1 MTDQAQEY
9 ENTTDIGQLDKL
21 ILDLHNVA
29 YDRSGN
35 YETDFITI
43 PDLTEGNMKRFKLTD
58 YDLDTIFDKTPIKY
72 VGTYPTGLV
81 YYGKPVE
88 QICIKRQGEV
98 RMTTIRIVPYTNASA
113 LRDPMDPVNVNQ
125 IIRTVL
131 SELVV
136 NGRTSNI
143 LLPIINVDVQG
154 SDLAAYPIVKPLVT
168 PSTYYS
174 IQITEKFYSL
184 TTLADFLKEYSLDAR
199 ILKTII
205 YQAVDVLYQIS
216 LSYPNFRHNQFLPE
230 YISCYLRPEKSNMY
244 PELKLTDF
252 YLSDIGDLVPN
263 AYLTSGEILIPS
275 IESNYSDFYQFLNNL
290 WNTIEG
296 DILKF
301 PEIVEIFDTLLPK
314 KIRSDYTY
322 LSTEL
327 YDKLTDDEKS
337 DLNLKNI
344 RNNTFFTSRDSPPGS
359 DFAEIPDVIDGAALV
374 TEGEDDLITSDE
386 ESQDD
391 IPTLTLTQ
399 QSRASYQTTNRAKKD
414 ARLTNKKYSDIDI
427 DSMRNNNQARSKQ
440 ANHNSRL
447 DSESDLP
454 DDFDDFEL
462 DDTPAKPTQKSRSS
476 TNSKATNN
484 RSSTNSSEYRG
495 ERRIGNEASRVE
507 QNSDKSKGKG
517 KGKSK
522 VRNYRGVRHIQNF
535 CTQAPC
541 PTDQQGYGNQ
551 MASYFQ
557 DPTQSRVSNLDNGQG
572 SQANMGVRDS
582 IAGALG
588 AEPGRGQQPQFY
600 DAQQMAQM
608 FNQQQPSQMP
618 AQTAPQQSYMAQA
631 FNPNSNQGQ
640 NQGQISDAEMKS
652 RFRAV
657 LDPTQQPFDQQPF
670 NNPQS
675 FDPQSFNQ
683 APQFNQQQMQAQ
695 AQMQAQ
701 PFNPQQQMGFNPFA
715 DSNSYQQPMAMN
727 QQAMAMNQAQ
737 GMNPLMGSMNP
748 HMLQTGGAKPN
759 PFFFQPGFDQARAGY
774 NQARG

>member
-1 MTDQAQEY
+1 MTDQPQEY

-43 PDLTEGNMKRFKLTD
+43 PDLADGNMKRFKLTD

-72 VGTYPTGLV
+72 AGTIPTGLV
-81 YYGKPVE
+81 FNGKPVE

-98 RMTTIRIVPYTNASA
+98 RMTTIRIVPYASASA
-113 LRDPMDPVNVNQ
+113 LRDPTDPVNVNQ

-154 SDLAAYPIVKPLVT
+154 SDLAAYPIVQPLVD
-168 PSTYYS
+168 PSSYYS
-174 IQITEKFYSL
+174 VQITEKFYSL

-263 AYLTSGEILIPS
+263 SYLSSGEINIPT
-275 IESNYSDFYQFLNNL
+275 IESNYSDFYQFLNSL
-290 WNTIEG
+290 WNNIET

-301 PEIVEIFDTLLPK
+301 PEITEIFDTLLPK
-314 KIRSDYTY
+314 KIRSENTY
-322 LSTEL
+322 LSPAL

-359 DFAEIPDVIDGAALV
+359 DFAEIPDVIDGAALM

-391 IPTLTLTQ
+391 IPTLALTQ
-399 QSRASYQTTNRAKKD
+399 QSRASYSSSYQGAKKN
-414 ARLTNKKYSDIDI
+414 ARLTNKKYSGIDI
-427 DSMRNNNQARSKQ
+427 DSMKNNNQARSKQ
-440 ANHNSRL
+440 ATNNKSRL
-447 DSESDLP
+447 DYPSASDRSDDFNDS
-454 DDFDDFEL
+454 DDFDSEDFDFKL
-462 DDTPAKPTQKSRSS
+462 DTPVKPNQKSRSGNSSNSSNSRSGSSNSRS
-476 TNSKATNN
+476 TADKN
-484 RSSTNSSEYRG
+484 SEYRG
-495 ERRIGNEASRVE
+495 ERRIGPEASRVE
-507 QNSDKSKGKG
+507 ANSDRAKGKS
-517 KGKSK
+517 KSK
-522 VRNYRGVRHIQNF
+522 VRNYRGVRKIQSNY
-535 CTQAPC
+535 CAPSQC
-541 PTDQQGYGNQ
+541 AVDQPDYAGQ
-551 MASYFQ
+551 MNSYFQ
-557 DPTQSRVSNLDNGQG
+557 DSNQSRVSLDNSQGTQPGQRG
-572 SQANMGVRDS
+572 T

-588 AEPGRGQQPQFY
+588 ADPSGYSGAAQQPQY
-600 DAQQMAQM
+600 MDAHQMAQM
-608 FNQQQPSQMP
+608 FNQGSSMSNQMP
-618 AQTAPQQSYMAQA
+618 AQSNYMNPGFNANQQNFNSPQSFNSNSMQVPQQNYMGQGSSQSFNPNQQNYMAQA
-631 FNPNSNQGQ
+631 LGQGQ
-640 NQGQISDAEMKS
+640 SMTDADRS
-652 RFRAV
+652 RFESLV
-657 LDPTQQPFDQQPF
+657 
-670 NNPQS
+670 NG
-675 FDPQSFNQ
+675 
-683 APQFNQQQMQAQ
+683 QQQV
-695 AQMQAQ
+695 
-701 PFNPQQQMGFNPFA
+701 GFNPFA
-715 DSNSYQQPMAMN
+715 ADQSNYQQPMN
-727 QQAMAMNQAQ
+727 QQPM
-737 GMNPLMGSMNP
+737 SMNSLNP
-748 HMLQTGGAKPN
+748 QMLQPGLQTGGAKPN
-759 PFFFQPGFDQARAGY
+759 PFFFQPGF